1 MTDAPVNSRVPRRSP
16 RLAAAVAS
24 AIALAIGGA
33 VVSVT
38 PANEG
43 EKSPPD
49 PSYETT
55 ISLTAKEQSHRA
67 WAERNA
73 KKAGALDVG
82 LSTAGDVVALFPAGE
97 PVPDVRGIP
106 ARGIRLKVSPF
117 TREEYR
123 EATRVIR
130 HLARTRS
137 RIDAKGR
144 ASITSDYSYGYS
156 HDVDT
161 GQIRLRTDAPALHVQ
176 SLRHRFPDIL
186 TIRHEKIVAAA
197 SAAEI

>member
-1 MTDAPVNSRVPRRSP
+1 MTDTPVDSRVSRRP
-16 RLAAAVAS
+16 ARLAAAVAS
-24 AIALAIGGA
+24 AIALAVGGA

-38 PANEG
+38 PANVG
-43 EKSPPD
+43 EKPPPD

-123 EATRVIR
+123 EATRAINR
-130 HLARTRS
+130 LAQRRPSLTGGTT
-137 RIDAKGR
+137 AG
-144 ASITSDYSYGYS
+144 YSYAYRY
-156 HDVDT
+156 DADT
-161 GQIRLRTDAPALHVQ
+161 GQIRLDTGAPPLHIQ
-176 SLRHRFPDIL
+176 TLRRQFPHIL
-186 TIRHEKIVAAA
+186 VIRYAPITPLSGAPM
-197 SAAEI
+197 EI